1 MCAELHRSPSG
12 RSMDGRS
19 PRPLAR
25 DEDENSADGDETVL
39 EGRHGQDGELGSVF
53 QRKYSKQP
61 PAPGWP
67 AGTGLQEN
75 TVKYKGYKTVH
86 VLCGSSHNSFVFKND
101 LSGFCLWLF

>member
-1 MCAELHRSPSG
+1 
-12 RSMDGRS
+12 MDSRS

-25 DEDENSADGDETVL
+25 DEDENSADGNETVL

-67 AGTGLQEN
+67 AGTGLQESTGIYN
-75 TVKYKGYKTVH
+75 GYKTAR
-86 VLCGSSHNSFVFKND
+86 VLYSSFHSISEFYK
-101 LSGFCLWLF
+101 